1 MAYTESFCGGKG
13 GGGGITLNYKYE
25 LGCILSIAIG
35 LPLSTSSAPSEKF
48 EKRGK
53 LVEMCSRLNLV

>member
-1 MAYTESFCGGKG
+1 MVEGAE
-13 GGGGITLNYKYE
+13 GGGITLNNYKYE

-35 LPLSTSSAPSEKF
+35 LPLSTSSAPSEKS

-53 LVEMCSRLNLV
+53 LVEICSGLNLV